1 MKKIVILFF
10 ATMLIAN
17 FNQNFAQEKKH
28 DTGIMKEVKNAFWE
42 KIKASVDS
50 FKTKKKEPKKQF
62 VMDFSG
68 YDIPSADS
76 KFKEY
81 WHNPPIPQ
89 ASTNTCWSFSTT
101 SYFESE
107 IYRTKGIKVKLSPM
121 WTAYWEFVEK
131 ARGFVQHRG
140 EWLFRDGS
148 ESNAVSRIWKKYG
161 IVPAQVFTGLL
172 PGQKYLNSMDM
183 FKEMNNY
190 LQFVKEHNLWNEEEV
205 VTTIK
210 SIMAHYIGTPPETFQ
225 YEGKTYSPKQ
235 FLNDY
240 LKFNVDDYVEI
251 MSLKQQPYYKFV
263 EYKVEDNWWHNKDY
277 FNVPLD
283 DFMNVIKKGIRNG
296 YTICIGGDV
305 SEPGRNSDLDVFVV
319 PTFDIPSEYIDE
331 NARQFRFSNHTT
343 TDDHGIHMVGYLEK
357 DGKDWYLIK
366 DSGSGSR
373 NGKLKGYYIFSED
386 YVKLKMLG
394 YTVPKELVKDLLS
407 KEVK

>member
-1 MKKIVILFF
+1 MKKFLILFITIIF
-10 ATMLIAN
+10 ILSPT
-17 FNQNFAQEKKH
+17 QNFAQQKEH
-28 DTGIMKEVKNAFWE
+28 DTGKIEVVKNAFWE
-42 KIKASVDS
+42 KVKASVDS
-50 FKTKKKEPKKQF
+50 FDTKKKKPKNQF
-62 VMDFSG
+62 VMDFTDV
-68 YDIPSADS
+68 DIPSANS

-81 WHNPPIPQ
+81 WHNPSVSQ

-161 IVPAQVFTGLL
+161 VVPEKDFTGLL
-172 PGQKYLNSMDM
+172 PGQKYLNTMDM
-183 FKEMNNY
+183 FNEMKTY
-190 LQFVKEHNLWNEEEV
+190 LQFVKEHNMWNEEEV
-205 VTTIK
+205 ITTIK
-210 SIMAHYIGTPPETFQ
+210 SIMAHYIGTPPEKFQ
-225 YEGKTYSPKQ
+225 YEGKTYSPKE
-235 FLNDY
+235 FLNEY
-240 LKFNVDDYVEI
+240 LKFDVDNYVEI

-277 FNVPLD
+277 YNVPLD

-305 SEPGRNSDLDVFVV
+305 SEPGKNSNLDVFVV

-331 NARQFRFSNHTT
+331 NARQFRFSNKTT

-366 DSGSGSR
+366 DSGSSSR

-394 YTVPKELVKDLLS
+394 YTVPKELVKDLLN